1 MASSSSK
8 KASAAFVAGAGTGS
22 SSSIR
27 RNFVDAPMAAAR
39 QPMMD
44 AALDVYAYLQLL
56 PAAFAD
62 SQRRELER
70 LVRSVGDGDARVRAL
85 KLSIEQAQVLRDTA
99 DLGRARI
106 DRTLEAI
113 ARERDAFHGFVSD
126 ESLLPQRGLLVRVSA
141 DVGGASRLL
150 ESRTADDGY
159 FRIDLGERT
168 GASVK
173 EPARGSGAEKNNAD
187 STPGSAAAEPARA
200 GRVEIFDARGTLLL
214 RDTTLLPLDQG
225 TVYREYLLGGA
236 PDRPGT
242 APPPKPTPPPAAEP
256 APAAERVAARKPAKA
271 GTAKGKT
278 RR

>member
-1 MASSSSK
+1 MASSSNK
-8 KASAAFVAGAGTGS
+8 KNSAAFVAGAGGAS
-22 SSSIR
+22 GGSIR
-27 RNFVDAPMAAAR
+27 RNFIDAPMAAAR

-44 AALDVYAYLQLL
+44 AALGVYAYLQLL

-70 LVRSVGDGDARVRAL
+70 LVRSVGDSDPRVRAL

-126 ESLLPQRGLLVRVSA
+126 ESLQPQRGLLVRISSDA
-141 DVGGASRLL
+141 TGSSHAL
-150 ESRTADDGY
+150 EGRTADDGY

-168 GASVK
+168 GSGVK
-173 EPARGSGAEKNNAD
+173 PPPRGSSVEKSSTDSQAD
-187 STPGSAAAEPARA
+187 SAAAEPARA
-200 GRVEIFDARGTLLL
+200 GRVEIFDTRGNLLL

-236 PDRPGT
+236 PDRPAA
-242 APPPKPTPPPAAEP
+242 APPTKPTPPPVAEP

-271 GTAKGKT
+271 GPAKGKNK
-278 RR
+278 R